1 MNETPRLVV
10 GAAALVEI
18 EAVDVL
24 GQVGYARGIDEFLVR
39 RKQYDWLKYV
49 RAHQH
54 ESPLGKEIHKG
65 VVNGFHDRRSVG
77 NRER

>member
-24 GQVGYARGIDEFLVR
+24 GQVGYARGIGEFLVR
-39 RKQYDWLKYV
+39 RKQYDWLKHV
-49 RAHQH
+49 RARAARI
-54 ESPLGKEIHKG
+54 P
-65 VVNGFHDRRSVG
+65 VW
-77 NRER
+77 